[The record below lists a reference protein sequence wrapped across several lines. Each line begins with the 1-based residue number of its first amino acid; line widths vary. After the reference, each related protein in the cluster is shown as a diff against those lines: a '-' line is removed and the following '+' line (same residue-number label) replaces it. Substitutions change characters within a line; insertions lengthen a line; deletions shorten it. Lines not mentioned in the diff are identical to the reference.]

1 MTKSNRLKLKVAL
14 RHLKKRKKPQ
24 YSFRHE
30 AEMFSTGKRGF
41 IPNTVNCCLCSLI
54 AEPKMPPQRCPNLY
68 SVGHLFGLGIKI
80 GVIYDNCAH
89 LICFITNRNQLLKH
103 LMTSQQD

>member
-1 MTKSNRLKLKVAL
+1 
-14 RHLKKRKKPQ
+14 
-24 YSFRHE
+24 
-30 AEMFSTGKRGF
+30 MFSTGKRGF

-68 SVGHLFGLGIKI
+68 GVGHLFGLGIKI